1 MPNPD
6 RFRRRDYERRVRDAL
21 RYMDARMGERVALA
35 DVAREACF
43 SPHHFLRIF
52 QAFTGETPGEALQRL
67 RLEKGAFLLSSKPR
81 EPIAHIALTVGFA
94 SQATFSR
101 AFRERFGETPGET
114 PAAWRRRKL
123 DDPNAVLF
131 NRDKRETE
139 NSALGKT
146 PSAPGETNDDA
157 GKESGAFAT
166 YVGSVNHKHSQPHER
181 NATME
186 ITIKEFEPIRTAFVA
201 HYGDYDGDGI
211 PKAFDRLAQWAGP
224 RGLINP
230 NANFIGVG
238 LDDPSVTPLDK
249 CRYYACVSVPEEVE
263 GKDDVGVHI
272 IPGGPCA
279 VLRFRG
285 DKAALQ
291 EAFRKIYGEW
301 LPESGFEPAEH
312 PAYEFYLSEPEGDPA
327 NPTFDCELRLPVKE
341 S

>member
-67 RLEKGAFLLSSKPR
+67 RLEKGAFLLSRKPR

-101 AFRERFGETPGET
+101 AFRERFGETP
-114 PAAWRRRKL
+114 AAWRRRKL
-123 DDPNAVLF
+123 DDPNASLF
-131 NRDKRETE
+131 TDDGDSDR

-146 PSAPGETNDDA
+146 SSAPGETKA
-157 GKESGAFAT
+157 ETGKESGAFAA
-166 YVGSVNHKHSQPHER
+166 YVGSVNHNDSQQHER

-186 ITIKEFEPIRTAFVA
+186 ITIKEFDPIRMAYVA
-201 HYGDYDGDGI
+201 HFGEYEGDGI

-238 LDDPSVTPLDK
+238 LDDPSVTPVEK
-249 CRYYACVSVPEEVE
+249 CRYYAGLTVPENVE
-263 GKDDVGVHI
+263 GKDDVGVHV

-312 PAYEFYLSEPEGDPA
+312 PAYELYLSEPEGDPA
-327 NPTFDCELRLPVKE
+327 NPTFECELRLPVKE